1 MNPLFCRSAIVA
13 LLHQDD
19 IKNEVMS
26 FREPG
31 VPNWILDLTTTSLF
45 GLLTAWGEK
54 AVQLEVICDE
64 SKPVKGD
71 MLVFDSMVN
80 RRDSVYVQFQK
91 KERPFSFNLKS
102 PLRMADSK
110 STPGLQIVDVLAS
123 ATAHVWKSSYR
134 GTLTDELRQWHG
146 MLKEH
151 FSDDNIWPDLS
162 YADLSNPKCF
172 ANTMILHEL
181 IDRSIKKED
190 LYEGLPDIFRAAL
203 KLHPKFIKEG
213 KIKSKPKQR

>member
-1 MNPLFCRSAIVA
+1 MNDATPTIRPSGVDIVTSH
-13 LLHQDD
+13 LP
-19 IKNEVMS
+19 VMS
-26 FREPG
+26 AARTG
-31 VPNWILDLTTTSLF
+31 
-45 GLLTAWGEK
+45 
-54 AVQLEVICDE
+54 
-64 SKPVKGD
+64 
-71 MLVFDSMVN
+71 
-80 RRDSVYVQFQK
+80 R
-91 KERPFSFNLKS
+91 
-102 PLRMADSK
+102 
-110 STPGLQIVDVLAS
+110 
-123 ATAHVWKSSYR
+123 R
-134 GTLTDELRQWHG
+134 GTLTNELRQWHG

-213 KIKSKPKQR
+213 KRSEERRVGKECRPWW